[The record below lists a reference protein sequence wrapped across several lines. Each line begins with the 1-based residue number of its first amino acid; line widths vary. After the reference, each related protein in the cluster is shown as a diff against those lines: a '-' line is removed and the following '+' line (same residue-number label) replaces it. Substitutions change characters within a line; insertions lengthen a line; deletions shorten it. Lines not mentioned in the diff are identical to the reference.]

1 MKITKNISQDVDPK
15 IPILPVLQVR
25 KIPPPQPR
33 SEASVGQPSA
43 NLYSTIED
51 VAVISENK
59 SDCWLTRL

>member
-1 MKITKNISQDVDPK
+1 MDPK

-33 SEASVGQPSA
+33 SEASVGQPSG